1 MKQKMLLRV
10 IGFFC
15 GLTLWHSSLQAQ
27 VTHGLGFQVGLTQV
41 MYKSQLA
48 GRPNFSSHFLPSFTF
63 EYGKFSDNLFWGG
76 LGVGVTPRIIPFY
89 KYPNYTKIGIQ
100 GPEFQARVRA
110 GFKIQRDFMTHLPY
124 IGLGAGYFVYDSEF
138 SSGQGYSIGGNYNAT
153 YSVRKPLPFIEIGN
167 TLLNTTFRENKRS
180 VFISFFVR
188 YYLVDIFSQPISFE
202 YDPFMST
209 SVQYRMIEFVLAGG
223 LQRNWHKD

>member
-1 MKQKMLLRV
+1 MKKMPKIAGLICCCFFLLTK
-10 IGFFC
+10 IP
-15 GLTLWHSSLQAQ
+15 AQ

-41 MYKSQLA
+41 LYKSQLA
-48 GRPNFSSHFLPSFTF
+48 NRPNFSSHFLPSFTF

-76 LGVGVTPRIIPFY
+76 LGLGVTPRIIPFY
-89 KYPNYTKIGIQ
+89 KYENYTKVGIQ
-100 GPEFQARVRA
+100 GPEFMGRVRA

-124 IGLGAGYFVYDSEF
+124 IGLGAGYFIFDSDF
-138 SSGQGYSIGGNYNAT
+138 SSGQGYFYSGDDITNYP
-153 YSVRKPLPFIEIGN
+153 VRKPLPFIEIGN

-188 YYLVDIFSQPISFE
+188 YYLVDLFSQPVNFE
-202 YDPFMST
+202 YDPFMTT

-223 LQRNWHKD
+223 LQRNWHKN